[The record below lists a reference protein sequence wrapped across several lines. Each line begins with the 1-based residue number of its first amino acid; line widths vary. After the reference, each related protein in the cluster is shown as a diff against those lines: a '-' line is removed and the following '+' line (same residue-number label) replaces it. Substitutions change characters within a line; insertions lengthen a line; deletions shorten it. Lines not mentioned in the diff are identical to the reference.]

1 MASTEQL
8 YGRLSILSGLFA
20 VAVAAGFSYFVPGPD
35 IGTAFVVLDLFG
47 TAWTLPGFILAA
59 LFFQFGTPLF
69 CMASLFFGMRARG
82 HWTGKAGMALAI
94 VSLTAYGLYIRSCV
108 RLFSE

>member
-35 IGTAFVVLDLFG
+35 IGAAFVALDPFG
-47 TAWTLPGFILAA
+47 TAWTLPGFILVA

-69 CMASLFFGMRARG
+69 CMASFFFGVRARG

-94 VSLTAYGLYIRSCV
+94 VSLTAYGLYIRSCI
-108 RLFSE
+108 RLFSA